1 MAANDN
7 ETKLVLQISADVKSL
22 ERSLRQAGVISDKF
36 NDQIQKDFT
45 KSGQVIDQ
53 QSQVIDRSVRQ
64 TQQGVRNLSFQL
76 TDITQGLLS
85 GTSPFTI
92 MVQQSG
98 QVAQAFG
105 ELGKGGALSGFAQAL
120 KTMLSPQALGISAL
134 ILGFGYLTKA
144 TTEYFTSSTKAA
156 DEGEEA
162 WKQYAEAVKA
172 MKGAYG
178 EAMAGLEAY
187 EQKTGEVAKF
197 ELARSKARLEELSKG
212 LQQTTLRIGGD
223 LIEFDPSAA
232 KKLRQQLREQI
243 QAASDAGND
252 AEVSRLRKE
261 MEKFNDA
268 GTAAAAGIIK
278 VQDAFKGLEPEIT
291 AFAKSAADGTADFVA
306 LDQALALKGLST
318 TDEKLAKTIE
328 KLREFIAEGVK
339 MQKAVEA
346 IEKSTADFAKA
357 ADVLST
363 AILPNLR
370 KMFDE
375 IIERGGGWDTL
386 FGEKLPE
393 AFNTW
398 IGTIDTALTKLV
410 ELEKAAGKINSI
422 NFQPYGALSPV
433 TSGGG
438 VFNPSQT
445 ELDFQESLG
454 NAAGAIDSFVE
465 RVIQAESGGRANAKN
480 PNSSATGAGQFIDST
495 WLQTAKRYFA
505 QQVQGLS
512 DQQILAM
519 RSDVEM
525 NRRMIRAY
533 AAENA
538 QALVRGGQEV
548 TEAALQLA
556 HFLGSGGA
564 LKVLKAA
571 PGTKISDIPGM
582 EGAIAANQSILGG
595 GATREDVLAY
605 AERRTQAAK
614 KEKLAY
620 DELFAA
626 NQKRLEQQQYENQ
639 INGDTTKTIDEK
651 TVAIER
657 NKIAQQLLD
666 AAKQQGLTID
676 DQLMA
681 SINGQAD
688 AMARAGVAAEQLSR
702 TQKDAAE
709 AAKQHQQAAE
719 QLGQQYAQIAQSA
732 ISGFINDLRNGVE
745 AGEAFR
751 NMLNRVI
758 DGLINMTIESLFAK
772 NALGGIFGTL
782 FGGGGG
788 LLSKVGLYHR
798 GTGGGTRDVRNVN
811 PGIFAAAPRLHSGLN
826 PGEFPAILQQGE
838 KVIPRSTVR
847 RGGSGGGG
855 NTYLGDV
862 AIDVQTGMVT
872 ASNEDAR
879 DLGQRINTA
888 VQAVLV
894 AESRPGG
901 LLRQRGA

>member
-1 MAANDN
+1 MATAE
-7 ETKLVLQISADVKSL
+7 ETKLVLQIEANIKSL
-22 ERSLRQAGVISDKF
+22 ERSLKQAGALEKQLTDNIAG
-36 NDQIQKDFT
+36 DFT
-45 KSGQVIDQ
+45 KAGNVVDQ
-53 QSQVIDRSVRQ
+53 QSQNISRSMRQ

-76 TDITQGLLS
+76 NDITQGLLS

-120 KTMLSPQALGISAL
+120 KTMLSPQALAISGL
-134 ILGFGYLTKA
+134 ILAFGYLTRA

-156 DEGEEA
+156 DEGEAA

-197 ELARSKARLEELSKG
+197 ELERARTRLDELSKS
-212 LQQTTLRIGGD
+212 LQGTTLRIGGE
-223 LIEFDPSAA
+223 LVEFDPSAA
-232 KKLRQQLREQI
+232 KKLRQQFREQI
-243 QAASDAGND
+243 QAAFESGNTAEVQRLRDEMAKLNDAGN
-252 AEVSRLRKE
+252 A
-261 MEKFNDA
+261 
-268 GTAAAAGIIK
+268 TAAGI
-278 VQDAFKGLEPEIT
+278 VQVAAAFKGLEPEIK
-291 AFAKSAADGTADFVA
+291 AFAASAQDGTADFVA
-306 LDQALALKGLST
+306 LDQALALRGLTT
-318 TDEKLAKTIE
+318 TDEKLLKTIDR
-328 KLREFIAEGVK
+328 LREFIAEGVK
-339 MQKAVEA
+339 MQKA
-346 IEKSTADFAKA
+346 IEGIDKSTADFSKIAEG
-357 ADVLST
+357 LSS
-363 AILPNLR
+363 AILPNL
-370 KMFDE
+370 KNMFEAISNAGDD
-375 IIERGGGWDTL
+375 WVTL
-386 FGEKLPE
+386 FGQKLPE
-393 AFNTW
+393 SFQTW
-398 IGTIDTALTKLV
+398 IKTIDTALDQLV

-422 NFQPYGALSPV
+422 NFQPYGALPPV

-445 ELDFQESLG
+445 QLQFEKSLG
-454 NAAGAIDSFVE
+454 DAAGAIDGFVE

-480 PNSSATGAGQFIDST
+480 PNSSASGAGQFIDST
-495 WLQTAKRYFA
+495 WIQTARRYFA
-505 QQVQGLS
+505 DQVRGLS

-519 RSDVEM
+519 KSDVEM

-538 QALVRGGQEV
+538 RALIEGGQEV
-548 TEAALQLA
+548 NEAALQLA

-564 LKVLKAA
+564 LKVLRAQ

-582 EGAIAANQSILGG
+582 EAAVKANPTILGG

-605 AERRTQAAK
+605 AERRTQAVK
-614 KEKLAY
+614 KEKAAY
-620 DELFAA
+620 DELYAA

-639 INGDTTKTIDEK
+639 INGDATKTIDEK
-651 TVAIER
+651 TLAIER
-657 NKIAQQLLD
+657 NKIATQLLD
-666 AAKQQGLTID
+666 AAKQQGLAID
-676 DQLMA
+676 DQLMQK
-681 SINGQAD
+681 INAQAD

-702 TQKDAAE
+702 VQKDAAE
-709 AAKQHQQAAE
+709 SAKQHQQAAE

-732 ISGFINDLRNGVE
+732 IGGFINDLRNGVE

-772 NALGGIFGTL
+772 NALGGIFGNL

-788 LLSKVGLYHR
+788 LLSKVGLFHR
-798 GTGGGTRDVRNVN
+798 GTGGGTRDVRNVS
-811 PGIFAAAPRLHSGLN
+811 PAMFANAPRLHSGLQ

-838 KVIPRSTVR
+838 RVVPRSQVR
-847 RGGSGGGG
+847 RGGGGNGG

-862 AIDVQTGMVT
+862 SIDVQTGRVT

-879 DLGQRINTA
+879 DLGRKIDVA

-894 AESRPGG
+894 RESRPGG
-901 LLRQRGA
+901 LLKQGAR